1 MTVLLCSPRLAINK
15 IPSFSI
21 SGSGSGN
28 LTESTREVFEDVSL
42 SMYGD
47 YELSDTGLT
56 PPSDFDTACSFY
68 AKSVFGLFIN

>member
-1 MTVLLCSPRLAINK
+1 MCSHPRLAINK

-28 LTESTREVFEDVSL
+28 LTESARDVFESVSL
-42 SMYGD
+42 NMYGD

-68 AKSVFGLFIN
+68 AKSVLRLIIN